1 MLHGNLSLSG
11 PNQGINST
19 IVRSDLALGSFLS
32 TGDFVT
38 IRSETFRVVRV
49 HAKQIYVDPPTRL
62 PPATN
67 LVGYY
72 AAGPPLATSD
82 VALARP
88 PSSEAKKATSVER
101 LTEVKEMLDM
111 GLISELEYDEK
122 KKEIMAGV

>member
-1 MLHGNLSLSG
+1 MVS
-11 PNQGINST
+11 
-19 IVRSDLALGSFLS
+19 
-32 TGDFVT
+32 
-38 IRSETFRVVRV
+38 V
-49 HAKQIYVDPPTRL
+49 HANEFYVDPPTRL

-82 VALARP
+82 VALAGP
-88 PSSEAKKATSVER
+88 PSPEAKKATSVER